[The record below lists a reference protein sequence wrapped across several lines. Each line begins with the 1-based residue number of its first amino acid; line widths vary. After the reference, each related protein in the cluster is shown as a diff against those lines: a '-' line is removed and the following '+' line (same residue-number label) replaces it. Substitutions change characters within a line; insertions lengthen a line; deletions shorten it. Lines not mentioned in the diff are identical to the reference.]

1 MPWSSSWFIGLI
13 LLSLLVFII
22 VLFNDPKDL
31 DSSFDRGRWNE
42 RSKTGQCKTAD
53 PRPGVKWRLKC
64 KVQNTDPFC
73 LENGN
78 TINLKSLYSLHFCLL
93 FTPGRQSAVR
103 SPQSAVYIL
112 HWPVLISSQI
122 SSDALL
128 FPHPTTGPLQS
139 SASTSNYL
147 TQSSLTRELWFH
159 KHSKIALSVNRAAC
173 RVAVGCASVT
183 WIALQHDAFRYCWI
197 RNYLASHSKT
207 MSANMMLRSFSVYL
221 T

>member
-1 MPWSSSWFIGLI
+1 MLWSSSWFIGLI

-78 TINLKSLYSLHFCLL
+78 TINLKSLYSLHFCFH

-103 SPQSAVYIL
+103 SPQSAVRSPQSTFYTDRFWL
-112 HWPVLISSQI
+112 VVRLVVTRSS
-122 SSDALL
+122 S
-128 FPHPTTGPLQS
+128 PTPLQDPC
-139 SASTSNYL
+139 
-147 TQSSLTRELWFH
+147 R
-159 KHSKIALSVNRAAC
+159 ALRQLLIISRKV
-173 RVAVGCASVT
+173 
-183 WIALQHDAFRYCWI
+183 L
-197 RNYLASHSKT
+197 
-207 MSANMMLRSFSVYL
+207 
-221 T
+221 